1 MGPMGPAM
9 SMPLLPQW
17 LRIVW
22 AVALA
27 GVLLVHVWHAWSVP
41 GQPRWWHIGHIIM
54 ALGMMGMYLVGMAH
68 TGLSRA
74 GVVLFA
80 VMTAA
85 LATTAVVFR
94 RRERVLNPLWVASAV
109 DTLAMTYMLLPPAA
123 QPTGVR
129 WVFIAYLAC
138 QTLAWALG
146 LWDRV
151 PVFQPAPSALGPVPA
166 TRATATTGRVQA
178 VATAMAIPAQSGDRV
193 LGLTAHCTP
202 AIRVSLAVMAA
213 SMAYMLAVM

>member
-1 MGPMGPAM
+1 M

-27 GVLLVHVWHAWSVP
+27 GVLLLHVWHAWSRP
-41 GQPRWWHIGHIIM
+41 SQPRWWHIGHIIM
-54 ALGMMGMYLVGMAH
+54 ALGMMGMYLLGMAH
-68 TGLSRA
+68 PGLYRV
-74 GVVLFA
+74 GVVFFA
-80 VMTAA
+80 VMTVA

-94 RRERVLNPLWVASAV
+94 RREHVLNPLWVASAV
-109 DTLAMTYMLLPPAA
+109 DMLTMTYMLLPSAA
-123 QPTGVR
+123 QPAGLR
-129 WVFIAYLAC
+129 WVFIAYLAW
-138 QTLAWALG
+138 QILAWALG

-151 PVFQPAPSALGPVPA
+151 PVLQPAPSPLGPVPA
-166 TRATATTGRVQA
+166 TRATATTGTVQA
-178 VATAMAIPAQSGDRV
+178 VAAATAIPAPSEGRV

-202 AIRVSLAVMAA
+202 AIRISLAVMAA

>member
-1 MGPMGPAM
+1 M

-17 LRIVW
+17 LRIMW

-27 GVLLVHVWHAWSVP
+27 GVLVLHVWHAWSRP

-54 ALGMMGMYLVGMAH
+54 ALGMMGMYLLGMAH
-68 TGLSRA
+68 PGLYRA
-74 GVVLFA
+74 GVALFA
-80 VMTAA
+80 VMTVA

-94 RRERVLNPLWVASAV
+94 RREHVLNPLWVASAV
-109 DTLAMTYMLLPPAA
+109 DTLAMTYMLLPYAA
-123 QPTGVR
+123 QPAGVR
-129 WVFIAYLAC
+129 WIFIAYLAC
-138 QTLAWALG
+138 QILAWALG

-151 PVFQPAPSALGPVPA
+151 AVLQPALPPILPVP
-166 TRATATTGRVQA
+166 TTGVTASTGRVQA
-178 VATAMAIPAQSGDRV
+178 VAPATAIPAQSGDRV
-193 LGLTAHCTP
+193 VGLTAHCTP

>member
-9 SMPLLPQW
+9 GIPLLPQW

-27 GVLLVHVWHAWSVP
+27 GVLLLHVWHAWFVR
-41 GQPRWWHIGHIIM
+41 GQPRWWHVGHIVM
-54 ALGMMGMYLVGMAH
+54 ALGMMGMYLLGM
-68 TGLSRA
+68 TDPGLYRT

-80 VMTAA
+80 AMTVA
-85 LATTAVVFR
+85 LATTAVLLR
-94 RRERVLNPLWVASAV
+94 RREGALNPLWMASAV
-109 DTLAMTYMLLPPAA
+109 DMLAMTFMLLPSAA
-123 QPTGVR
+123 QPAAVR
-129 WVFIAYLAC
+129 SVFVAYLTC
-138 QTLAWALG
+138 QMLAWALG
-146 LWDRV
+146 LWDYV
-151 PVFQPAPSALGPVPA
+151 PVLQPVPPPPGPVPGP
-166 TRATATTGRVQA
+166 RATATTRRVQA
-178 VATAMAIPAQSGDRV
+178 VAPITAILAHNRDRV